1 MITFFIV
8 GLFQLINIQKKTM
21 QVKNLKELAETP
33 KYVKYVLKIKSLE
46 VASES
51 AGENYES

>member
-1 MITFFIV
+1 
-8 GLFQLINIQKKTM
+8 M

-51 AGENYES
+51 AGENYESWLFVLLSNIF